1 MHTPSLTVTARLTPG
16 RGRER
21 APLGGARSRAG
32 TERKA
37 RRPQRRSRSLASA
50 STFLWRAQPTPQAH
64 TAFIATLHA
73 PTTNP
78 VAPVSPEPPP
88 PSPSP
93 ISPEPPHRRSPSHVR
108 AGPEG
113 AEHTFGRGK
122 PRAGPEGPEHGGGGH
137 QKQSYDIAGNLGDVE
152 LTLGKPRDAA
162 EHLEYSYRNWP
173 TGKQEARQRT
183 LERLSQAKKLVGAL
197 EISVNVD
204 GAEITVND
212 TSAGRAPLNH
222 DVFVEAG
229 AVSISV
235 TAPGYA
241 TETKTVPVAKGESRK
256 VAIELTADGSAGT
269 ATGGNGG
276 NGGAGNN
283 GSGGDS
289 GAAGSGGTSVSTDG
303 MSGKTVALI
312 AGGALTA
319 VGIGVGVY
327 GVLKKGKAKD
337 DADSLRSDLE
347 QQGGASACSGASPP
361 SGCADLQDAL
371 DRQDSGS
378 TLTTVGFIGAGV
390 FAAGTAAVFFLWP
403 DEPTNDSARAGGWR
417 PYATTPSRGRGAFL
431 GVTGSF

>member
-1 MHTPSLTVTARLTPG
+1 MHTPSLTVTARLTSG

-64 TAFIATLHA
+64 TAFGATLHA
-73 PTTNP
+73 TTTNP

-256 VAIELTADGSAGT
+256 VAIELTADGSAGA

-283 GSGGDS
+283 GNGGDS
-289 GAAGSGGTSVSTDG
+289 GAAGSGGTTVSTDG

-312 AGGALTA
+312 AGGALTVA
-319 VGIGVGVY
+319 SAATWIGFY
-327 GVLKKGKAKD
+327 FAQKSTAD
-337 DADSLRSDLE
+337 DTSSLRDQIRSDLGPGACGRDPKAKLCVDLADKNDTGKT
-347 QQGGASACSGASPP
+347 QKTLSTIGG
-361 SGCADLQDAL
+361 
-371 DRQDSGS
+371 
-378 TLTTVGFIGAGV
+378 IG
-390 FAAGTAAVFFLWP
+390 FAAFGAATVAVWFLWP
-403 DEPTNDSARAGGWR
+403 DEKKTS
-417 PYATTPSRGRGAFL
+417 ATTPHLAPSIAKDEI
-431 GVTGSF
+431 GVTVRGSF

>member
-64 TAFIATLHA
+64 TAFIATLPA

-256 VAIELTADGSAGT
+256 VAIELTADGSAGAA

-276 NGGAGNN
+276 NGGSGGAGNN

-303 MSGKTVALI
+303 MSTKTVVMI
-312 AGGALTA
+312 AEGGLAAIGL
-319 VGIGVGVY
+319 GVGV
-327 GVLKKGKAKD
+327 GFALASSSAKD
-337 DADSLRSDLE
+337 DRDSLKDQSVQEL
-347 QQGGASACSGASPP
+347 GKN
-361 SGCADLQDAL
+361 GCAAQPDAQVCVDLMDAANRAK
-371 DRQDSGS
+371 DDSTIS
-378 TLTTVGFIGAGV
+378 TVGFIGMGVSAVALGATWLLWDEKKPSENQTRVYVDPWTKSVSVAGR
-390 FAAGTAAVFFLWP
+390 F
-403 DEPTNDSARAGGWR
+403 
-417 PYATTPSRGRGAFL
+417 
-431 GVTGSF
+431 

>member
-1 MHTPSLTVTARLTPG
+1 MCAQAPKGPS
-16 RGRER
+16 
-21 APLGGARSRAG
+21 
-32 TERKA
+32 
-37 RRPQRRSRSLASA
+37 
-50 STFLWRAQPTPQAH
+50 
-64 TAFIATLHA
+64 
-73 PTTNP
+73 
-78 VAPVSPEPPP
+78 
-88 PSPSP
+88 
-93 ISPEPPHRRSPSHVR
+93 
-108 AGPEG
+108 
-113 AEHTFGRGK
+113 TFGRQAAR
-122 PRAGPEGPEHGGGGH
+122 RARRARARRSGH

-256 VAIELTADGSAGT
+256 VAIELTADGSAGAA

-283 GSGGDS
+283 GNGGDS
-289 GAAGSGGTSVSTDG
+289 GAAGSGGTTVSTDG

-312 AGGALTA
+312 AGGALTVA
-319 VGIGVGVY
+319 SAATWIGFY
-327 GVLKKGKAKD
+327 FAQKSTKD
-337 DADSLRSDLE
+337 DANGLLDQIGGELGPNGCSSQPDHSLCTQLADKNDTGKTQKTLSTI
-347 QQGGASACSGASPP
+347 GG
-361 SGCADLQDAL
+361 
-371 DRQDSGS
+371 
-378 TLTTVGFIGAGV
+378 IG
-390 FAAGTAAVFFLWP
+390 FAAFGAATAAVWFLWP
-403 DEPTNDSARAGGWR
+403 DEKQDSAV
-417 PYATTPSRGRGAFL
+417 TPQLAPTIAKDEI
-431 GVTGSF
+431 GVTVRGSF

>member
-88 PSPSP
+88 QSPSP

-256 VAIELTADGSAGT
+256 VAIELTADGSAGA

-289 GAAGSGGTSVSTDG
+289 GAAGSGAASTDG
-303 MSGKTVALI
+303 ERSMLPVWI
-312 AGGALTA
+312 AGGIGVAGVATGTVFMLTA
-319 VGIGVGVY
+319 HG
-327 GVLKKGKAKD
+327 A
-337 DADSLRSDLE
+337 RSDRDDKLN
-347 QQGGASACSGASPP
+347 
-361 SGCADLQDAL
+361 
-371 DRQDSGS
+371 
-378 TLTTVGFIGAGV
+378 TLPGTQPC
-390 FAAGTAAVFFLWP
+390 AAGTPFADQCAEIDDLDSKASRNQTIGVVGLAVGGAALAGAAIYYFWP
-403 DEPTNDSARAGGWR
+403 SEKPPNATLVPEVAGHSAAIK
-417 PYATTPSRGRGAFL
+417 L
-431 GVTGSF
+431 QGSF

>member
-1 MHTPSLTVTARLTPG
+1 M
-16 RGRER
+16 
-21 APLGGARSRAG
+21 
-32 TERKA
+32 
-37 RRPQRRSRSLASA
+37 
-50 STFLWRAQPTPQAH
+50 
-64 TAFIATLHA
+64 
-73 PTTNP
+73 
-78 VAPVSPEPPP
+78 
-88 PSPSP
+88 
-93 ISPEPPHRRSPSHVR
+93 R
-108 AGPEG
+108 AGPE
-113 AEHTFGRGK
+113 
-122 PRAGPEGPEHGGGGH
+122 EGLSTAGGH

-256 VAIELTADGSAGT
+256 VAIELTADGSAGA

-283 GSGGDS
+283 GNGGDS
-289 GAAGSGGTSVSTDG
+289 GAAGSGRSPPTDG
-303 MSGKTVALI
+303 EQACCPCGSRVAL
-312 AGGALTA
+312 AL
-319 VGIGVGVY
+319 
-327 GVLKKGKAKD
+327 
-337 DADSLRSDLE
+337 
-347 QQGGASACSGASPP
+347 Q
-361 SGCADLQDAL
+361 
-371 DRQDSGS
+371 
-378 TLTTVGFIGAGV
+378 V
-390 FAAGTAAVFFLWP
+390 FAQNRHRVHAH
-403 DEPTNDSARAGGWR
+403 
-417 PYATTPSRGRGAFL
+417 L
-431 GVTGSF
+431 G

>member
-88 PSPSP
+88 QSPSP

-212 TSAGRAPLNH
+212 AAAGRAPLNH

-256 VAIELTADGSAGT
+256 VAIELTADGSAGA

-327 GVLKKGKAKD
+327 GVLKASS
-337 DADSLRSDLE
+337 ADSDASDTRKKIEDQL
-347 QQGGASACSGASPP
+347 GNNACAASPSDP
-361 SGCADLQDAL
+361 LCVSLKDSL
-371 DRQDSGS
+371 DSRGNSR
-378 TLTTVGFIGAGV
+378 TLATVGFIGAGV
-390 FAAGTAAVFFLWP
+390 FAAGTVATYLLWP
-403 DEPTNDSARAGGWR
+403 DEKSSSARAVR
-417 PYATTPSRGRGAFL
+417 LTPQLGKGVSGLSLSGAF
-431 GVTGSF
+431 

>member
-1 MHTPSLTVTARLTPG
+1 MHTPSLTVTARLTSG

-64 TAFIATLHA
+64 TAFGATLHA
-73 PTTNP
+73 TTTNP

-88 PSPSP
+88 QSPSP

-212 TSAGRAPLNH
+212 AAAGRAPLNH

-256 VAIELTADGSAGT
+256 VAIELTADGSAGAA

-283 GSGGDS
+283 GNGGDS
-289 GAAGSGGTSVSTDG
+289 GAAGSGGTTVSTDG

-312 AGGALTA
+312 AGGALTVA
-319 VGIGVGVY
+319 SAATWIGFY
-327 GVLKKGKAKD
+327 FAQKSTKD
-337 DADSLRSDLE
+337 DANGLLDQIGGELGPNGCSSQPDHSLCTQLADKNDTGKTQKTLSTI
-347 QQGGASACSGASPP
+347 GG
-361 SGCADLQDAL
+361 
-371 DRQDSGS
+371 
-378 TLTTVGFIGAGV
+378 IG
-390 FAAGTAAVFFLWP
+390 FAAFGAATAAVWFLWP
-403 DEPTNDSARAGGWR
+403 DEKQDSAV
-417 PYATTPSRGRGAFL
+417 TPQLAPTIAKDEI
-431 GVTGSF
+431 GVTVRGSF

>member
-1 MHTPSLTVTARLTPG
+1 MHTSSLTVTARLTPG

-88 PSPSP
+88 QSPSP

-212 TSAGRAPLNH
+212 AAAGRAPLNH

-256 VAIELTADGSAGT
+256 VAIELTADGSAGA

-283 GSGGDS
+283 GYGGDS
-289 GAAGSGGTSVSTDG
+289 GAAGSGGTTVSTDG

-312 AGGALTA
+312 AGGALTVA
-319 VGIGVGVY
+319 SAATWIGFY
-327 GVLKKGKAKD
+327 FAQKSTAD
-337 DADSLRSDLE
+337 DTSSLRDQIRSDLGPGACGRDPKAKLCVDLADKNDTGKT
-347 QQGGASACSGASPP
+347 QKTLSTIGG
-361 SGCADLQDAL
+361 
-371 DRQDSGS
+371 
-378 TLTTVGFIGAGV
+378 IG
-390 FAAGTAAVFFLWP
+390 FAAFGAATVAVWFLWP
-403 DEPTNDSARAGGWR
+403 DEKKTS
-417 PYATTPSRGRGAFL
+417 ATTPHLAPSIAKDEI
-431 GVTGSF
+431 GVTVRGSF